1 MRLPTLSA
9 PVGRGATAPAWVP
22 ARGLHPAQAFGEL
35 EEHCTPCRRGRQFC
49 IVFRERTIRC
59 DPDDPQLCETVKVPI
74 FRGVVRCFS
83 D

>member
-1 MRLPTLSA
+1 MLLPVLSA
-9 PVGRGATAPAWVP
+9 PVGRWASPPARVP
-22 ARGLHPAQAFGEL
+22 ARGLGPAQLGEL
-35 EEHCTPCRRGRQFC
+35 QEHCTPCRRGRQFC
-49 IVFRERTIRC
+49 IIFRERTIRC